1 LPNREQD
8 TRERDV
14 AQRRP
19 DKHRDHVAH
28 VVDGLRRIV
37 RALHQSHRRAE
48 QRWQLSAAQ
57 LLLLQR
63 LAEAP
68 TLSVNELADR
78 TFTHQSTVS
87 VVVARLVSRGLVRRD
102 RAGDDARRA
111 ELALTPSGR
120 ALLRR
125 AMSSAQAQ
133 LFDALDA
140 MPSARL
146 RAIASGIDDVVHAL
160 GVDGEPAG
168 MFFEEILPDGDSP
181 ALKRRHA
188 R

>member
-1 LPNREQD
+1 
-8 TRERDV
+8 
-14 AQRRP
+14 
-19 DKHRDHVAH
+19 
-28 VVDGLRRIV
+28 
-37 RALHQSHRRAE
+37 
-48 QRWQLSAAQ
+48 
-57 LLLLQR
+57 
-63 LAEAP
+63 
-68 TLSVNELADR
+68 
-78 TFTHQSTVS
+78 VS